1 MDKDPWEGLTNMGI
15 FFKRVT
21 VILPSTSSCITQR
34 HFPQGVAQH
43 TETPS
48 SLSAHDM
55 GSLLSPSTSFAR

>member
-1 MDKDPWEGLTNMGI
+1 MGRLANMGI

-21 VILPSTSSCITQR
+21 VVLPSISSCITQR
-34 HFPQGVAQH
+34 HFPQGDAQH

-55 GSLLSPSTSFAR
+55 GPLLSPSISFAR

>member
-1 MDKDPWEGLTNMGI
+1 MGRLANMGI

-21 VILPSTSSCITQR
+21 VILPSISSCITHR

-48 SLSAHDM
+48 SLFAHDM
-55 GSLLSPSTSFAR
+55 GSLFSPSISFVR